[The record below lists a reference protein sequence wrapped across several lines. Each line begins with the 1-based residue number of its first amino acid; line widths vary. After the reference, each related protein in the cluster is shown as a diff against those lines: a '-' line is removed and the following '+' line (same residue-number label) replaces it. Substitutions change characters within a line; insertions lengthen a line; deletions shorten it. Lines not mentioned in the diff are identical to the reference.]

1 MDWNNSSEEYDSI
14 TGDNMHFL
22 HSRVVQNYKNGH
34 ISISV
39 NPGLSLRTYSKISD
53 SPVVKLFRL
62 FVLIYSFPVTII
74 GVIIISLFTGLYW
87 HCLSYFIGLFILI
100 AIEAYVSRTITLNY
114 ALKSNKTFVELH
126 RKGVIKIITEPEI

>member
-1 MDWNNSSEEYDSI
+1 
-14 TGDNMHFL
+14 MHFL

-34 ISISV
+34 ILISV

-53 SPVVKLFRL
+53 NPLVKLFRL
-62 FVLIYSFPVTII
+62 FVLIYSFPATILS
-74 GVIIISLFTGLYW
+74 VLIISMLTGLYW

-100 AIEAYVSRTITLNY
+100 AAEAYVSRTITLNY

>member
-1 MDWNNSSEEYDSI
+1 MDRNNSSGEYDSI
-14 TGDNMHFL
+14 TGDDMHFL

-34 ISISV
+34 ILISV

-53 SPVVKLFRL
+53 SPLVKLFRL
-62 FVLIYSFPVTII
+62 FVLIYSFPATILS
-74 GVIIISLFTGLYW
+74 VLIISMITGLYW

-100 AIEAYVSRTITLNY
+100 AAEAYVSRTITLNY